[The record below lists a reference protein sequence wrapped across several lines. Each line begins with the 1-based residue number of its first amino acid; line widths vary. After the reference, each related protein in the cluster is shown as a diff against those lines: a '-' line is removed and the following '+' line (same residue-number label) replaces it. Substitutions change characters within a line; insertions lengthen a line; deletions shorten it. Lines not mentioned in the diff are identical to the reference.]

1 MQRQTKHNQ
10 RKDSFGSA
18 FANRLDL
25 PDCVLPGFLQMLML
39 ANILNPLTPWG
50 RRVLQMAHC
59 VWRAQLLSPPH
70 SCICC
75 CLRRCA
81 QHPPPLRCDCRFFGG
96 AAHGSSACTTVIIT
110 PQLLLLLLTGRPQPL
125 LPQRLLLLW
134 LHGCCCR
141 CSSTT
146 WNSRC
151 SWLSCCA
158 PCRSY
163 CHPCCSEGHCCR
175 GGPKERDGSSSGSS
189 GQQQWQQWAAGAL
202 WDVAQLRIRRL
213 VSSG

>member
-18 FANRLDL
+18 VANRLDL
-25 PDCVLPGFLQMLML
+25 PDYVLPGILQMLML
-39 ANILNPLTPWG
+39 ANILNPLTPMG
-50 RRVLQMAHC
+50 TPGAADGSTVC
-59 VWRAQLLSPPH
+59 GVH
-70 SCICC
+70 SCCH
-75 CLRRCA
+75 
-81 QHPPPLRCDCRFFGG
+81 HPTAASAAAFGAVHSTAPPLRCDCRSFGG

-175 GGPKERDGSSSGSS
+175 GGPTERDGSSSGSS
-189 GQQQWQQWAAGAL
+189 GQQVHYGMLHSCA
-202 WDVAQLRIRRL
+202 
-213 VSSG
+213 